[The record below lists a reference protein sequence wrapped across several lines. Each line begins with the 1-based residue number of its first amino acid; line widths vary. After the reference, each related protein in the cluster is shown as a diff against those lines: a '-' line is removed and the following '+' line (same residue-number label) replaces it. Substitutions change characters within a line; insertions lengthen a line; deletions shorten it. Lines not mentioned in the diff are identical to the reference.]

1 MSCPTCDRPLDQHT
15 PSQETACRLEWDRL
29 QEKENFRKRKT
40 LALLV
45 LIAFGVFFLLFV
57 IAALIR

>member
-1 MSCPTCDRPLDQHT
+1 MSCPTCDRLLDQHT
-15 PSQETACRLEWDRL
+15 PSELAACKLEWDKL

-45 LIAFGVFFLLFV
+45 LIAFGAFFLLFV